1 MKPTFLFSAVFDLS
15 HLHLSPALVVSSKI
29 HIQLNTYTVP
39 KESTIVS
46 PFDEDEKR
54 KQRPLLLNWQK
65 SKKEKIKSKNQ
76 NIYSQTGSSARDRN
90 WYLT

>member
-65 SKKEKIKSKNQ
+65 SKEEKIK
-76 NIYSQTGSSARDRN
+76 IYTAKQGALLETETDI
-90 WYLT
+90 